1 MARATSRGSAASKGG
16 KAWGGRFR
24 QKTNRLV
31 ESFTVSVAVD
41 RRLYAHDIQGSIA
54 HCKTLG
60 KARVL
65 TASETKTIVR
75 GLESVK
81 KELDRGRF
89 RFSPQDEDIHMA
101 VERRLTELIGPL
113 GGKLH
118 TGRSRND
125 QVSLD
130 IRLYLRD
137 ELSRIVDGFGRFSA
151 GLGGEGKGE
160 SHGRHAGLY
169 ASTACPAGAVCASS
183 VGLCGNDR
191 AG

>member
-1 MARATSRGSAASKGG
+1 MPRATSRGSAISKSG
-16 KAWGGRFR
+16 KAWSGRFS
-24 QKTNRLV
+24 QNTNRLV

-60 KARVL
+60 RAHVL

-81 KELDRGRF
+81 KELDRERF

-130 IRLYLRD
+130 VRLYVRAQ
-137 ELSRIVDGFGRFSA
+137 LSQLVTHLEQFQRVLVA
-151 GLGGEGKGE
+151 KGKANRTVVMPGYT
-160 SHGRHAGLY
+160 HLQR
-169 ASTACPAGAVCASS
+169 
-183 VGLCGNDR
+183 
-191 AG
+191 